1 MSNVSRSG
9 YDNVL
14 LFQFLVPR
22 LVELKQRPK
31 ICKKGNRVTSIAAKN
46 GVEFRDIARLL
57 APSTSLRKFGQ
68 LFDLEQAKAH
78 FPFAYL
84 TSVARLQDSQ
94 LPGDFALW
102 RSELTG
108 ERQSD
113 DQIAATIAEA
123 IQLWNESGCTTVGD
137 YLASYLH
144 LDIVILHEGAKRWIS
159 TLEDLLG
166 LNFIEAG
173 KFTISS
179 LSYAAGLRSSE
190 ARIRPGSFFPN
201 NSQLYS
207 VLRLGMRGYIL
218 RLLNIHILF
227 TKRYSTPPLELR
239 PKFSFY
245 PANFSGLCSVFR
257 SRAGDSEVLDKV
269 LCRGPH
275 HADDDDPADDPTR
288 NDEQAAAAAGLVSSR
303 LQDHH
308 HNAHWLTPSL
318 QRNEDDSEEDDDDD
332 EGRQQR
338 GDAGGGGPSRYVAYY
353 DAASLYP
360 SSGEP
365 DTCSS

>member
-227 TKRYSTPPLELR
+227 TKRYSAPRSSCDPNLVSIPHISAACAACFDRGPATAR
-239 PKFSFY
+239 FSIKCF
-245 PANFSGLCSVFR
+245 V
-257 SRAGDSEVLDKV
+257 EVLTT
-269 LCRGPH
+269 
-275 HADDDDPADDPTR
+275 PTTTIPPTILL
-288 NDEQAAAAAGLVSSR
+288 AMTSR
-303 LQDHH
+303 LLLLLL
-308 HNAHWLTPSL
+308 ALSVAACKTTTTTPI
-318 QRNEDDSEEDDDDD
+318 
-332 EGRQQR
+332 G
-338 GDAGGGGPSRYVAYY
+338 
-353 DAASLYP
+353 
-360 SSGEP
+360 
-365 DTCSS
+365 